1 MRRRRDRG
9 GQVRANQDESPRPGA
24 VVHDGP
30 VDGASR
36 VATRERHPVR
46 AFFARN
52 RGLDLTYRVLVGAV
66 GAAIVI
72 LGAALVPLPGPGW
85 LIVFAGL
92 ALLATEFTWA
102 QRLLD
107 FAKSKVRGWTEWMT
121 RQSLVVRL
129 VVGLAGLA
137 LVAGLGWAY
146 VEARGVPGWIPAIG

>member
-1 MRRRRDRG
+1 M
-9 GQVRANQDESPRPGA
+9 
-24 VVHDGP
+24 
-30 VDGASR
+30 
-36 VATRERHPVR
+36 R

-107 FAKSKVRGWTEWMT
+107 FAKAKVRGWTEWMT
-121 RQSLVVRL
+121 RQSLVIRL
-129 VVGLAGLA
+129 IMGLAGLA

-146 VEARGVPGWIPAIG
+146 VEARGVPGWIPSIG